1 MKNAL
6 YSLVVFV
13 SLLFTL
19 NFNAKAQIVPV
30 GSGSYTTQLPPPDAA
45 GRNVNPTGTPRVSGA
60 AAAKPIV
67 SSDWWTGLL
76 TFDGANLYNYP
87 MSLRALNNGLVIS
100 YTTPGLGADD
110 TRQPMSGDQPIVA
123 GVSGL
128 TTTNPTV
135 SDYSDWTVTASWAG
149 AGHSFNAV
157 IGMGMPFVYCSK
169 GASDVAAVTIN
180 MGTVSVQSEMILV
193 TNSLGGANF
202 AIYAPVGST
211 WTQTGTTYTSSLAG
225 KNYYSV
231 ALLPPGVAAATA
243 ASDFKQYAYV
253 FPATTAVT
261 WTYDNNTSIARS
273 TFTVTT
279 DKKEG
284 TGTNVLLGLLPHQW
298 AHLGSGSIQPGS
310 YSYPTVRGTMKMLAG
325 NSFIVDNKFKGV
337 LPTLPNTAKKS
348 AGFDPGALATK
359 IDQVKGD
366 GLQLWTDSYND
377 GLAMNRLIQVAKIAD
392 QQGNTAARDQIIAT
406 VKARLESWLKAD
418 AGENAFLFYYN
429 STWST
434 LIGYP
439 AGYYSDANLN
449 DHHFHYGYFISA
461 AAAVEEF
468 QPGWASQWGGMINLL
483 VKDAANWDKTDT
495 KFPFLRNF
503 HPYAGHSFATGL
515 LNNEPHGNNQES
527 SSEAMNFNASL
538 IHWGTLT
545 GNNAIRDLGIYLYTT
560 EQTAIDEYWFNVNNR
575 NFASTYAHPMA
586 ARVWGNGYDK
596 GTFWTNDIAAMYGI
610 EMVPMTA
617 SSFYLGQN
625 TAYVT
630 KLWNDMKANTGVL
643 SNTPNDN
650 LWYDVYWSY
659 LALVDPAT
667 AINLYNN
674 YQNRAIKNGES
685 DANTYNWLHAFNG
698 AGQIDGSITANY
710 PIAAVFNK
718 AGAKTYV
725 AHNYG
730 ASAITV
736 TYSDG
741 FSMSVPART
750 MKTSNDID
758 AQATLT
764 SSATQI
770 PSNGTVTLTAT
781 VSGTVTKVEFYNG
794 TSLIG
799 TKTAAPY
806 SLTTGTLPAGKP
818 NFYVRVYNGTNFNL
832 SNVVRVLV
840 GSQLPYG
847 GTAWA
852 IPGTFEAGSYDS
864 FEGGVGQDV
873 SYFDSDITNQ
883 AGGFRAPE
891 YVDAGATTGEG
902 NTVGWINDGEWLE
915 YTVNVASAGT
925 YNVNIRYTSG
935 NSTGGGPF
943 WFENAAGTKISPDIT
958 VAMNDVNW
966 TAYTNKAV
974 TGVTLASGVQVI
986 RVKVGTG
993 GFNLGKMTFTYT
1005 GGNVAVT
1012 GVTVTPTTASITAG
1026 GTQQLTATIAPSNAT
1041 NKNVS
1046 WTSSN
1051 NSVATVNTTGLVTAV
1066 AAGTATIT
1074 ATTQDGAKTATSAI
1088 TVTSAN
1094 VAVTGVTVSPSSA
1107 SIAVGSTQQ
1116 LTAAI
1121 APANA
1126 TNKNVSWASSNASVA
1141 SVNSS
1146 GLVTAVATG
1155 TATIT
1160 VTTQDGAKTATSAIT
1175 VTTSNVAVTGVTVS
1189 PTSATIT
1196 AGATQQLTATIAPSN
1211 ATNKNVSWNSSNTSV
1226 ATVNTSGLVTAV
1238 AAGSATITVTSQD
1251 GSKTATSAITVNAA
1265 GAVCSGNGPNAP
1277 GTSTPDYTWQ
1287 ATNTANPTVT
1297 FIPGSPI
1304 TGCDFVILYVKIGA
1318 GGYAGYIMNKVGAN
1332 FTYSF
1337 TAATASN
1344 ISIYFTY
1351 RISAGGA
1358 ERNSSAT
1365 PHTFTVGQCGGAS
1378 NVAPSASISSP
1389 ANGATFTA
1397 PASITINANASDT
1410 DGTIS
1415 KVEFYNGATLLGT
1428 DTSTPYSF
1436 SWTSVSAGTYSL
1448 TVKATDNANA
1458 VTTSSA
1464 VSVTVNSANAAP
1476 SVSITSPAN
1485 GVTFTAPASVTIN
1498 ANASDTDGTISKVEF
1513 YNGATLLGTDT
1524 SSPYSFSWTGVAAGT
1539 YSLTAK
1545 ATDNGNAVKTSS
1557 AVSITVNA
1565 ASTGCTGNGPI
1576 ASGQTVP
1583 DYSYQISTTG
1593 GNVNVKFTPGAP
1605 ITGCDLVI
1613 FYYRIG
1619 TGGYAGFG
1627 MTASGGVFNTAV
1639 AIASGSNIQFYFT
1652 YRRSAG
1658 GMESNSSATPHA
1670 YTVGSTCGGRLNAHD
1685 LFSNHEQDL
1694 NADNERLEVY
1704 PNPAKETISF
1714 NMQKTNAVIRLIDA
1728 SGKEVRPRVTNEGA
1742 MDVSA
1747 LPAGLYTIMVNDSRT
1762 VKVTRFVKE

>member
-1 MKNAL
+1 MKNVCFR
-6 YSLVVFV
+6 LVVLL
-13 SLLFTL
+13 SLCFCLSFTA
-19 NFNAKAQIVPV
+19 NAQIVAV

-60 AAAKPIV
+60 AAAKPI
-67 SSDWWTGLL
+67 STSDWWTGLL

-87 MSLRALNNGLVIS
+87 MSLRALTTGLIIS

-110 TRQPMSGDQPIVA
+110 TRQPMSGDQPIVV
-123 GVSGL
+123 GVSGM
-128 TTTNPTV
+128 TATNATV
-135 SDYSDWTVTASWAG
+135 SDYSDWTVTASWTG
-149 AGHSFNAV
+149 GGHNLSTI
-157 IGMGMPFVYCSK
+157 IGMGMPFVYCTK
-169 GASDVAAVTIN
+169 GAADVAAVTIN
-180 MGTVSVQSEMILV
+180 MGTISVQGEMILV
-193 TNSLGGANF
+193 TNSEGGANF
-202 AIYAPVGST
+202 AIYAPVGSS
-211 WTQTGTTYTSSLAG
+211 WTQSGTTYTSTLAG
-225 KNYYSV
+225 KNYFSV
-231 ALLPPGVAAATA
+231 AMLPPGVAASTA
-243 ASDFKQYAYV
+243 ATDFKQYAYV
-253 FPATTAVT
+253 FPANTAVT
-261 WTYDNNTSIARS
+261 WSYDNATSIAHS
-273 TFTVTT
+273 TFTVTP

-298 AHLGSGSIQPGS
+298 AHPGAGSPTPGS
-310 YSYPTVRGTMKMLAG
+310 YSYPTVRGTMKMLAS
-325 NSFIVDNKFKGV
+325 NTFSVDNKFKGV
-337 LPTLPNTAKKS
+337 LPTLPNTAKNS
-348 AGFDPGALATK
+348 AGFDPGAEAAK

-392 QQGNTAARDQIIAT
+392 QQNNIAARDQIIAT
-406 VKARLESWLKAD
+406 VKARLESWFKAD

-461 AAAVEEF
+461 AAAVEQF
-468 QPGWASQWGGMINLL
+468 QPGWASQWGGMVNLL

-503 HPYAGHSFATGL
+503 NPYAGHSFAAGL

-538 IHWGTLT
+538 IHWGTVT
-545 GNNAIRDLGIYLYTT
+545 GNAAIRDLGIYLYTT

-575 NFASTYAHPMA
+575 NFSATYAHPMT
-586 ARVWGNGYDK
+586 ARVWGNGYDR

-610 EMVPMTA
+610 EMVPLTG

-659 LALVDPAT
+659 LAFVDPAT
-667 AINLYNN
+667 AISLYNN
-674 YQNRAIKNGES
+674 YTGRAIKNGES

-718 AGAKTYV
+718 AGNKTYV

-750 MKTSNDID
+750 MKTNKDVD
-758 AQATLT
+758 ATATLT

-770 PSNGTVTLTAT
+770 PSNGTITLTAT
-781 VSGTVTKVEFYNG
+781 IGGTVTKAEFYNG
-794 TSLIG
+794 TTLIG

-806 SLTTGTLPAGKP
+806 TLTTAALPAGKP
-818 NFYVRVYNGTNFNL
+818 SFYVKVYNGTSFNL
-832 SNVVRVLV
+832 SNVVRVFV

-852 IPGTFEAGSYDS
+852 LPGTIEAGNYDT

-873 SYFDSDITNQ
+873 AYFDSDVVNQ

-891 YVDAGATTGEG
+891 YVDAGATAGEG
-902 NTVGWINDGEWLE
+902 NTIGWINDGEWIE
-915 YTVNVASAGT
+915 YTVNVASAGS
-925 YNVNIRYTSG
+925 YNVTLRYTSG
-935 NSTGGGPF
+935 NATGGGPF
-943 WFENAAGTKISPDIT
+943 WFENAAGSKISPDIT
-958 VAMNDVNW
+958 VAMNDASW

-974 TGVTLASGVQVI
+974 TGVTLAAGTQVI
-986 RVKVGTG
+986 RVKVGSG
-993 GFNLGKMTFTYT
+993 GFNLGKMTFAFA
-1005 GGNVAVT
+1005 GGNVPVT
-1012 GVTVTPTTASITAG
+1012 GVTVSPTSASVVAG

-1041 NKNVS
+1041 NKTVS
-1046 WTSSN
+1046 WSSSN
-1051 NSVATVNTTGLVTAV
+1051 TAVATVNSTGLVTGV

-1074 ATTQDGAKTATSAI
+1074 VTTQDGAKTATSAI

-1094 VAVTGVTVSPSSA
+1094 VAVTGVSVSPTSA
-1107 SIAVGSTQQ
+1107 SVVAGGTQQ
-1116 LTAAI
+1116 LTTTI

-1126 TNKNVSWASSNASVA
+1126 TNKNVTWSSSNTGVA
-1141 SVNSS
+1141 TVNST
-1146 GLVTAVATG
+1146 GLVTAVAAG

-1175 VTTSNVAVTGVTVS
+1175 VTASNVAVTGVTMS

-1196 AGATQQLTATIAPSN
+1196 AGGTQQLTATIAPAN
-1211 ATNKNVSWNSSNTSV
+1211 ATNKNVTWSSNNTAI

-1238 AAGSATITVTSQD
+1238 SAGSAVITVTTQD
-1251 GSKTATSAITVNAA
+1251 GAKTATSAITVNAS
-1265 GAVCSGNGPNAP
+1265 GALCTGNGPNAP

-1297 FIPGSPI
+1297 FKPGTPI
-1304 TGCDFVILYVKIGA
+1304 TGCDFAILYVQIGA
-1318 GGYAGYIMNKVGAN
+1318 GGYAGYIMNPSGAN

-1337 TAATASN
+1337 TAATGSA

-1378 NVAPSASISSP
+1378 NVPPSASITSP

-1397 PASITINANASDT
+1397 PASITINANAT
-1410 DGTIS
+1410 DS
-1415 KVEFYNGATLLGT
+1415 
-1428 DTSTPYSF
+1428 
-1436 SWTSVSAGTYSL
+1436 
-1448 TVKATDNANA
+1448 
-1458 VTTSSA
+1458 
-1464 VSVTVNSANAAP
+1464 
-1476 SVSITSPAN
+1476 
-1485 GVTFTAPASVTIN
+1485 
-1498 ANASDTDGTISKVEF
+1498 DGTISKVEF

-1545 ATDNGNAVKTSS
+1545 ATDNSLAVTTSS

-1565 ASTGCTGNGPI
+1565 ANSAPAVSITSPANGAAFTAPASITINANATDSDGTINKVDFYNGATLLGTDTSSPYSFSWTGVGAGTYSITAKATDNSLAVTTSAAVSVTVNAGSGPCTGNGPI
-1576 ASGQTVP
+1576 QSGQTVP
-1583 DYSYQISTTG
+1583 DYSYQISTSGT
-1593 GNVNVKFTPGAP
+1593 VTVKFIPGTP
-1605 ITGCDLVI
+1605 INGCDLAL

-1619 TGGYAGFG
+1619 TGGYAGFT
-1627 MTASGGVFNTAV
+1627 MTPSAGTFTTSVS
-1639 AIASGSNIQFYFT
+1639 IANGSNIQFYFT

-1658 GMESNSSATPHA
+1658 GMESNSSATPHS
-1670 YTVGSTCGGRLNAHD
+1670 YTVGTSCTGRLAVHALSAAH
-1685 LFSNHEQDL
+1685 
-1694 NADNERLEVY
+1694 APDNSGDDIEIF
-1704 PNPAKETISF
+1704 PNPAKESI
-1714 NMQKTNAVIRLIDA
+1714 NIRNGRAPGDVIKVIDR
-1728 SGKEVRPRVTNEGA
+1728 SGRELNTRTLDDGSI
-1742 MDVSA
+1742 DVSA
-1747 LPAGLYTIMVNDSRT
+1747 LPSGLYTIMLINNRS
-1762 VKVTRFVKE
+1762 KSFKRFIKE